1 MLNWFKNLFSH
12 KEEKLSQELN
22 FLIAGLGNIGAE
34 YDETR
39 HNIGFEIVDFV
50 AQKHECT
57 FKQERLAY
65 YTTFRTKGRAFH
77 LIKPTTFMNLSG
89 KSVKFWM
96 DKLKIK
102 QENVLVVLDDLNLD
116 FGKQR
121 LRKKGNH
128 GGHNGLKDIDEKL
141 GNSNYARLKFG
152 IGNNFPRGKQIDY
165 VLGKWSNEEFA
176 DLPEMITKSEQIIV
190 SFAAIGIDRTMTQFN

>member
-1 MLNWFKNLFSH
+1 MLNWFKNLFSN

-89 KSVKFWM
+89 KSVKYWM

-141 GNSNYARLKFG
+141 GNSNYARLRFG

>member
-1 MLNWFKNLFSH
+1 MLNWFKNLFSN

-89 KSVKFWM
+89 KSVKYWM

>member
-1 MLNWFKNLFSH
+1 MLNWFKNLFSN
-12 KEEKLSQELN
+12 KEEKLPQELN

-77 LIKPTTFMNLSG
+77 LIKPTTYMNLSG
-89 KSVKFWM
+89 KSVKYWM

-116 FGKQR
+116 FGRQR

-152 IGNNFPRGKQIDY
+152 IGNNFPRGKQVDY

-190 SFAAIGIDRTMTQFN
+190 SFGAIGISRTMSQFN

>member
-102 QENVLVVLDDLNLD
+102 QENVLIVLDDLNLD